1 MNRITKISTPLFIGL
16 VLCCFSAR
24 GLAQS
29 AKLQLDNLDKL
40 SDKAAR
46 VTDVTLDGTLLE
58 FAVKII
64 EKADDGDSDTQQ
76 LKSIVKNLKGI
87 YVKSFEFD
95 EASQY
100 SKADVEAIR
109 SQLTAPRW
117 TKIIQSSDKRHNE
130 HDEIYLLKVGDR
142 IEGVAILVAEAKEL
156 TIVNIVGE
164 VPVDKIAA
172 LEHHFAPSSDDSGK
186 DKPKNKHKK
195 EESHDDDEEE

>member
-1 MNRITKISTPLFIGL
+1 MNRITKIFTRVFIGL

-24 GLAQS
+24 GFGQS

-46 VTDVTLDGTLLE
+46 VTDVTLDGSLLE

-109 SQLTAPRW
+109 SQLTGPRW

-172 LEHHFAPSSDDSGK
+172 LEHHFAPGSNDSGK
-186 DKPKNKHKK
+186 DKAKDKQKK
-195 EESHDDDEEE
+195 EGSHDDDEE